1 LDELVKQTIT
11 INRDLKNNLQ
21 TLAKNSDRSLSSNIR
36 TVLKEHVES
45 SDNITISTNAV
56 NVVTTEDTIIKTEN
70 KDNTKTAPNN
80 SDVSIISNQGKFRID

>member
-1 LDELVKQTIT
+1 MDELVKQTIT

-45 SDNITISTNAV
+45 SDTITISTNAV
-56 NVVTTEDTIIKTEN
+56 NVVTTEDTVIKTEN